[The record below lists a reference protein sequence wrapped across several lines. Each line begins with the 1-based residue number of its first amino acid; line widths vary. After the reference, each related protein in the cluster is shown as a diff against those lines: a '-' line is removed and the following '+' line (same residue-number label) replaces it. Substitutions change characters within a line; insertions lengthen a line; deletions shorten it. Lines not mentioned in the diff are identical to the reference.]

1 MVLWLKPWESR
12 SLPGLQRTNIPHHDV
27 IFNQNAALRKERGVF
42 LLGAIRS
49 TPAGAAGEQVVAGAV
64 MNETRENHSATIQ
77 LQDFIL

>member
-1 MVLWLKPWESR
+1 
-12 SLPGLQRTNIPHHDV
+12 
-27 IFNQNAALRKERGVF
+27 